1 MGRRGLKIIFDTYA
15 WIEYF
20 LGSEQGKI
28 VEDYLK
34 AEPITPIIVLLELSY
49 RANKEN
55 WDFKKYLDF
64 IKFNSRTSSATE
76 DFILDFGA
84 LYNKTK
90 NKIPGV
96 GIADVIVLM
105 TAIKENAKILTGD
118 THFKGMPQTIF
129 LE

>member
-1 MGRRGLKIIFDTYA
+1 MKIVFDTYA

-20 LGSEQGKI
+20 LGSKQGKI
-28 VEDYLK
+28 VENYLK
-34 AEPITPIIVLLELSY
+34 EEPITPVIVLLELNY
-49 RANKEN
+49 RADKEN

-64 IKFNSRTSSATE
+64 IKFNSETRGINE
-76 DFILDFGA
+76 DFILDFGK

-90 NKIPGV
+90 NKIPGI

-105 TAIKENAKILTGD
+105 TAIKENAKILSGD
-118 THFKGMPQTIF
+118 IHFKDMPQVIF